1 MTSTIVKVVLNSI
14 GQSLPLDHSFP
25 MIKDNDQ
32 HKDRNKDR
40 NKDRKRWRIQWLKL
54 GCTQVVN
61 LSHLTIPFQRP
72 LLHKLNL
79 MHEEILCSTFFSG
92 KMVMMPRFFWTRSSF
107 LFLKWK
113 VMMLPGKI
121 FSKALSWWPELAAW
135 SRNVR
140 RRSLKVVCRFNRLDL
155 GLTH

>member
-25 MIKDNDQ
+25 KIKDNDQ

-72 LLHKLNL
+72 LLRKLNL
-79 MHEEILCSTFFSG
+79 MHEKILCSTFFSG
-92 KMVMMPRFFWTRSSF
+92 RNGDDANIFFNKIF
-107 LFLKWK
+107 LFFLKWK

-121 FSKALSWWPELAAW
+121 FSQALSWWPELAAW

-140 RRSLKVVCRFNRLDL
+140 RRILKVVCRFNGLDL